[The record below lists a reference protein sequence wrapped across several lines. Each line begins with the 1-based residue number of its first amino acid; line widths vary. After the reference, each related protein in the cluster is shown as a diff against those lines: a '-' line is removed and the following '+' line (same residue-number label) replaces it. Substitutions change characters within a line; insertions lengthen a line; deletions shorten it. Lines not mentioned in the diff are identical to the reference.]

1 MIEAGQSRR
10 FQTEASQEEKLNSV
24 DVSCDDMCAFKKMS

>member
-24 DVSCDDMCAFKKMS
+24 DVSRVLTRF